1 MKSGAEKVISF
12 VSCSVFRVFL
22 CFVFGLRKAPSV
34 GKVSKSL
41 TIPRGVT
48 RFS

>member
-1 MKSGAEKVISF
+1 MKGGAETVI
-12 VSCSVFRVFL
+12 CLFRVRFSVFL

-41 TIPRGVT
+41 TIPRWGN
-48 RFS
+48 

>member
-1 MKSGAEKVISF
+1 MKSGAETVIVCF
-12 VSCSVFRVFL
+12 VFGSPCFLVL

-41 TIPRGVT
+41 TIPRWGN
-48 RFS
+48 

>member
-1 MKSGAEKVISF
+1 MESGAETVIVCF
-12 VSCSVFRVFL
+12 VFGSPCFLVL

-41 TIPRGVT
+41 TIPRWGN
-48 RFS
+48 

>member
-1 MKSGAEKVISF
+1 MKRGAEKVIFLF
-12 VSCSVFRVFL
+12 VSCLVLRVFL

-41 TIPRGVT
+41 TIPRWGN
-48 RFS
+48 